1 MTKWNRCAGKKVHP
15 SLSPQASGD
24 HRAALLEGSEDGARQ
39 QKNLE
44 RKCKMMYPWIVYFIK
59 V

>member
-1 MTKWNRCAGKKVHP
+1 MPGTTVQGKNVH
-15 SLSPQASGD
+15 LLMSPQASCD
-24 HRAALLEGSEDGARQ
+24 HRAALLEGTEDGARQ

-44 RKCKMMYPWIVYFIK
+44 RKCKMMYPWIVYFIR